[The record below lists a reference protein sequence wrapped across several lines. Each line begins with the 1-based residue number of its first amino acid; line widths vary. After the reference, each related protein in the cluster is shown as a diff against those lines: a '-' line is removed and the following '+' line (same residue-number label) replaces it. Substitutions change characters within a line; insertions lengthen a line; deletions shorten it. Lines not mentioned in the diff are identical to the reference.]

1 MFSKVIYPCLFINYA
16 YILLWVRR
24 HLKETVLWGNITW
37 TETGK
42 QNIHSLC
49 SDVPPPSE
57 KNQENRRLWIAVVN
71 RVPAVSPECWGKP
84 LIGCNVNTINDGDSQ
99 TSVLP
104 ILFWGRGD
112 VCTQAKH
119 TSQKCLFA
127 SSQGVQGYVN
137 TILVRFCASTII
149 WYRCSYYAG

>member
-1 MFSKVIYPCLFINYA
+1 MFLKVIYPCLFINYA
-16 YILLWVRR
+16 YILSWVRR

-49 SDVPPPSE
+49 TDVPPPSE

-71 RVPAVSPECWGKP
+71 RVPVSPECLGKP
-84 LIGCNVNTINDGDSQ
+84 LIGCNLNTIYDGDSQ

-104 ILFWGRGD
+104 IFFFEGGGTSVHRLNI
-112 VCTQAKH
+112 QAKNVYLPAVSVFKVLW
-119 TSQKCLFA
+119 TLYRIGFA
-127 SSQGVQGYVN
+127 PA
-137 TILVRFCASTII
+137 RKP
-149 WYRCSYYAG
+149 